1 MENLRNTIRSY
12 QAHKGA
18 GVRSKN
24 PKIGTRGLVMDAPK
38 MDFILVQDKIKVN
51 ILPGIFKV
59 AKHTFTKISNIQK
72 CPQRRQSM
80 LKIEK
85 LMQFYRKCI

>member
-1 MENLRNTIRSY
+1 MYRVVQENLYTFITIHWYKS
-12 QAHKGA
+12 
-18 GVRSKN
+18 
-24 PKIGTRGLVMDAPK
+24 
-38 MDFILVQDKIKVN
+38 VQIFLSHPV
-51 ILPGIFKV
+51 LPGIFKV

-85 LMQFYRKCI
+85 LMQFYRKCIWNIFNMSAHIL